1 MVYFYTITIMK
12 IKDLLSQNQSHD
24 SYRDDAVCVL
34 AEFAEK
40 WCYTNSTDTYF
51 IKWKLI
57 GNRQE
62 QLETEIV
69 TCDVMVDEQVD
80 HLFDFVMLW

>member
-1 MVYFYTITIMK
+1 MVYFSTPAMK
-12 IKDLLSQNQSHD
+12 IKDLVQQSW
-24 SYRDDAVCVL
+24 SYDVYCDDAVCIL

-40 WCYTNSTDTYF
+40 WCYTNSVDTYF
-51 IKWKLI
+51 LKWKLR
-57 GNRQE
+57 GNRQD

-80 HLFDFVMLW
+80 HLFDFVMAW